1 MSQPSN
7 NGNILFATFQRGEAH
22 GLGIMKDSSNNILQK
37 GIWKRGEFDQNEKLI
52 DDAEIKRIEIQSISY
67 SKMKFESANEQQKA
81 PGVIGIRNQ
90 DKLDADTIGASLI
103 KKDNP
108 KLQDKT
114 IDEKVTEKQ
123 TKSDEPKKKI
133 KKVTPDEK
141 KK

>member
-1 MSQPSN
+1 
-7 NGNILFATFQRGEAH
+7 
-22 GLGIMKDSSNNILQK
+22 MKDSSNNILQK